1 MKLDFIAMSYL
12 LENKN
17 KTFHEGLVPK
27 FPAERTDNGGMGNDV
42 IRIHKLLAAFF
53 FFFSSAYFYLFTS
66 NFFKNVLR
74 FVFYKLNFLSNVE
87 FKKLIKKLLSR
98 FKKKKKRNVILLF
111 V

>member
-1 MKLDFIAMSYL
+1 MKLDLIALSCL

-53 FFFSSAYFYLFTS
+53 FILAALIFIYL
-66 NFFKNVLR
+66 LQI
-74 FVFYKLNFLSNVE
+74 FLKM
-87 FKKLIKKLLSR
+87 F
-98 FKKKKKRNVILLF
+98 
-111 V
+111 